1 MNLRG
6 PALQRSRR
14 ADSMDCR
21 GHTDLVQLFLDD
33 ELEPK
38 TADELREHGRRC
50 YLCRE
55 HLDETRLL
63 FDLLDRL
70 PRDQAPAGF
79 ASSVLCALPQR
90 FGARRMRRGV
100 GRFSIRVAGL
110 GVAAGV
116 VLLPRLVAH
125 DDGAAGLLDTL
136 GRVATWWYSWAQDVA
151 ATLEWLR
158 SANPIEAWSV
168 LRSIAPAAGLILEA
182 SASGLTLGWLAATI
196 AALWLGAQVG
206 GRSPLSRT

>member
-1 MNLRG
+1 
-6 PALQRSRR
+6 
-14 ADSMDCR
+14 MDCR
-21 GHTDLVQLFLDD
+21 GHTDLVQPFLDD

-38 TADELREHGRRC
+38 TAEELREHGRRC

-63 FDLLDRL
+63 FDLLNRL

-79 ASSVLCALPQR
+79 ASSVLSALPHR
-90 FGARRMRRGV
+90 FGARSLRR
-100 GRFSIRVAGL
+100 RARRLSIRVAGL
-110 GVAAGV
+110 GLAAGL
-116 VLLPRLVAH
+116 VLLPRLLVH

-151 ATLEWLR
+151 ATLEWMR

-182 SASGLTLGWLAATI
+182 SASGVTLGWLAATI
-196 AALWLGAQVG
+196 AGIWLVAQAG